1 MSKYKTGFCSNGFC
15 EGTKPRSMSGKPIKV
30 CVSIDICKCECHEK
44 IAKMFEMTDT
54 KRIAIQNPDYV
65 PYESGIFEFLS
76 TFEKVQGEL
85 LNSSKVAKVEEKPVV
100 GDDGTVVLGLARSA
114 KHFEPTKRGRAAGQ
128 LEDEIRGI
136 CNRFL
141 QREWPEQEICTPK
154 FIAQQIFVETDAETL
169 PSVGAIGATFDRWEK
184 IGFAII
190 KKGPVRFVSFTVAGM
205 TEGLEALKLK
215 YKPQGR
221 TLRSAR

>member
-1 MSKYKTGFCSNGFC
+1 
-15 EGTKPRSMSGKPIKV
+15 MSGKPVKV
-30 CVSIDICKCECHEK
+30 CVSIDVCKCECHEK
-44 IAKMFEMTDT
+44 IAKMFEMTNT
-54 KRIAIQNPDYV
+54 PRIAIQNPDYV
-65 PYESGIFEFLS
+65 PHESGIFEFLES
-76 TFEKVQGEL
+76 YKRVQAEL
-85 LNSSKVAKVEEKPVV
+85 LPGSSKVVMVEEKPVV
-100 GDDGTVVLGLARSA
+100 ADDGTAMLGLARSGRQ
-114 KHFEPTKRGRAAGQ
+114 FEPTKRGRAAGQ

-141 QREWPEQEICTPK
+141 QREWPEQEVCTPK
-154 FIAQQIFVETDAETL
+154 FIAQQIFLETDAEAL
-169 PSVGAIGATFDRWEK
+169 PSVGAIGAAFDRWEK

-221 TLRSAR
+221 RLRSAR